1 MDNDSP
7 GLGVVT
13 VSLEDYGLPPS
24 HSCLASGLMSGN
36 RPLYSTRYG
45 ASFLGDALDL
55 LPEIADE
62 SVNLILTSPP
72 YALVRKKPYGNEDAS
87 SYVEWFLPFAS
98 QFKRILTADG
108 SLIVDIGGAWTE
120 GLPTKSTYQF
130 ELLLA
135 LTKSFHL
142 AQDFYWCNPARLPSP
157 AEWVNVRRIRVKDA
171 VDCIWWLAKSP
182 FPKADNRMVLRPYSE
197 SMRLLLSRGVTPAR
211 RPSGH
216 EISRNFERNNS
227 GSIPPNFLM
236 FANTDSMDRYL
247 RGCRRL
253 NLKPHP
259 ARFPR
264 EIPEFFIKMLTEH
277 GDVVL
282 DPFAGS
288 NTTGAAAEG
297 LKRRWIAFEIDRDY
311 LAASRLRFLKA

>member
-1 MDNDSP
+1 MGNDSP
-7 GLGVVT
+7 GLDLVPI
-13 VSLEDYGLPPS
+13 SLEDYGLSPS
-24 HSCLASGLMSGN
+24 RSCLASALVGGS

-45 ASFLGDALDL
+45 AAFLGDGLDL
-55 LPEIADE
+55 LPKIADE

-72 YALVRKKPYGNEDAS
+72 YALVRKKAYGNEDAS
-87 SYVEWFLPFAS
+87 SYVGWFLPFAS

-108 SLIVDIGGAWTE
+108 SLILDIGGAWTE

-130 ELLLA
+130 ELLIA

-142 AQDFYWCNPARLPSP
+142 AQDFYWCNTARLPSP

-182 FPKADNRMVLRPYSE
+182 FPKADNRAVLRPYSE

-216 EISRNFERNNS
+216 EISQNFERDNS
-227 GSIPPNFLM
+227 GSIPPNFLL

-247 RGCRRL
+247 KGCRRL

-264 EIPEFFIKMLTEH
+264 EIPEFFIRMLTGR

-288 NTTGAAAEG
+288 NTTGAAAES
-297 LKRRWIAFEIDRDY
+297 LKRRWIAFEINRDY
-311 LAASRLRFLKA
+311 LAASRLRFLKS